1 MKKANRG
8 NFGTCAKC
16 HQQILWIKTINGKN
30 MPVNA
35 RLITY
40 RVPKEGKGKERIVTP
55 NGETVSAEI
64 VQSGTQ
70 DATGVGYISHFAPP
84 FYQFLFIFDFRC
96 FYIQIHQI
104 IYAQYKNRNLA
115 HSRRSK
121 IIIILTDILY

>member
-16 HQQILWIKTINGKN
+16 RQQILWIKTINGKN

-64 VQSGTQ
+64 VQPGTQ
-70 DATGVGYISHFAPP
+70 DARLLICSAENKKIEP
-84 FYQFLFIFDFRC
+84 
-96 FYIQIHQI
+96 
-104 IYAQYKNRNLA
+104 LA
-115 HSRRSK
+115 IR
-121 IIIILTDILY
+121 

>member
-16 HQQILWIKTINGKN
+16 RQQILWIKTINGKN

-64 VQSGTQ
+64 VQPGTQ
-70 DATGVGYISHFAPP
+70 DATGVGYISHFP
-84 FYQFLFIFDFRC
+84 
-96 FYIQIHQI
+96 
-104 IYAQYKNRNLA
+104 LA
-115 HSRRSK
+115 RLLICSAENKK
-121 IIIILTDILY
+121 IEPLAIR

>member
-8 NFGTCAKC
+8 NFGTCARC

-35 RLITY
+35 RLVTY
-40 RVPKEGKGKERIVTP
+40 LVPKEGKGKERIVTP

-70 DATGVGYISHFAPP
+70 DATGVGYISHFATCPVANM
-84 FYQFLFIFDFRC
+84 FRR
-96 FYIQIHQI
+96 
-104 IYAQYKNRNLA
+104 K
-115 HSRRSK
+115 
-121 IIIILTDILY
+121 

>member
-40 RVPKEGKGKERIVTP
+40 RVPKEGKGKE
-55 NGETVSAEI
+55 
-64 VQSGTQ
+64 
-70 DATGVGYISHFAPP
+70 
-84 FYQFLFIFDFRC
+84 
-96 FYIQIHQI
+96 
-104 IYAQYKNRNLA
+104 NRYTE
-115 HSRRSK
+115 R
-121 IIIILTDILY
+121 

>member
-8 NFGTCAKC
+8 NFETCAKC
-16 HQQILWIKTINGKN
+16 RQQILWIKTINGKN

-64 VQSGTQ
+64 VQPGTQ
-70 DATGVGYISHFAPP
+70 DATGVGYILP
-84 FYQFLFIFDFRC
+84 
-96 FYIQIHQI
+96 
-104 IYAQYKNRNLA
+104 LA
-115 HSRRSK
+115 RLLICSAENKK
-121 IIIILTDILY
+121 IEPLAIR

>member
-1 MKKANRG
+1 MLIKIRA
-8 NFGTCAKC
+8 FGKEAIKNEKGESWKFWNLCKC

-64 VQSGTQ
+64 VQPGTQ
-70 DATGVGYISHFAPP
+70 DATGVGYISHFATCPVANM
-84 FYQFLFIFDFRC
+84 FRR
-96 FYIQIHQI
+96 
-104 IYAQYKNRNLA
+104 K
-115 HSRRSK
+115 
-121 IIIILTDILY
+121 

>member
-40 RVPKEGKGKERIVTP
+40 RSQKREKEKRESLHR
-55 NGETVSAEI
+55 TVK
-64 VQSGTQ
+64 
-70 DATGVGYISHFAPP
+70 
-84 FYQFLFIFDFRC
+84 R
-96 FYIQIHQI
+96 
-104 IYAQYKNRNLA
+104 
-115 HSRRSK
+115 
-121 IIIILTDILY
+121 

>member
-16 HQQILWIKTINGKN
+16 RQQILWIKTINGKN

-64 VQSGTQ
+64 VQPGMPPAYGTFH
-70 DATGVGYISHFAPP
+70 ILP
-84 FYQFLFIFDFRC
+84 
-96 FYIQIHQI
+96 
-104 IYAQYKNRNLA
+104 LA
-115 HSRRSK
+115 RLLICSAENKK
-121 IIIILTDILY
+121 IEPLAIR

>member
-16 HQQILWIKTINGKN
+16 RQQILWIKTINGKN

-55 NGETVSAEI
+55 NGETVSAENC
-64 VQSGTQ
+64 TAW
-70 DATGVGYISHFAPP
+70 DAGCHRRRVHFTFCHLPG
-84 FYQFLFIFDFRC
+84 C
-96 FYIQIHQI
+96 
-104 IYAQYKNRNLA
+104 
-115 HSRRSK
+115 
-121 IIIILTDILY
+121 

>member
-16 HQQILWIKTINGKN
+16 RQQILWIKTINGKN

-64 VQSGTQ
+64 VQPGTQ
-70 DATGVGYISHFAPP
+70 DATGVGTFHILP
-84 FYQFLFIFDFRC
+84 
-96 FYIQIHQI
+96 
-104 IYAQYKNRNLA
+104 LA
-115 HSRRSK
+115 RLLICSAENKK
-121 IIIILTDILY
+121 IEPLAIR